1 MSVILGGKV
10 TQAATET
17 VTNQENVTVN
27 FPVPF
32 STVPKVVVTLKSD
45 VGHVEC
51 HLSHIS
57 LAGFQAN
64 FSNFF
69 TGDVHYIA
77 IEE

>member
-17 VTNQENVTVN
+17 VANQENVTVN

-32 STVPKVVVTLKSD
+32 STAPKVVVTLKSD

-51 HLSHIS
+51 HLSDVTV
-57 LAGFQAN
+57 AGFQAN

-69 TGDVHYIA
+69 TGDIHYIA